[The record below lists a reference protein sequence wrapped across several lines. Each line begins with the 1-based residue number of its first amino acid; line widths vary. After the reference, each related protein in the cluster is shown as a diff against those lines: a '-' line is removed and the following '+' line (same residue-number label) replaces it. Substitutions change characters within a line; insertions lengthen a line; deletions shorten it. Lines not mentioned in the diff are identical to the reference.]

1 MTPLKTGAA
10 APNFEATDQHGN
22 RVRLADFSGRKLF
35 LFFYPKANT
44 SG

>member
-1 MTPLKTGAA
+1 MIQLKTGVA
-10 APNFEATDQHGN
+10 APSFEATDQHGK
-22 RVRLADFSGRKLF
+22 RVRLADFSGRRLF